1 MKKYLFVMI
10 FAVCLLTAIIKL
22 GDVTEASPTKEYV
35 KYYTSIKIARDDT
48 LSDIAYNLYNNPA
61 YDNELCWDSYK
72 DLMNEI
78 QTMNDLPSKNLIHA
92 GNYIAIP
99 YVVSE

>member
-1 MKKYLFVMI
+1 MKKFMFIMLFT
-10 FAVCLLTAIIKL
+10 VCLLTAIIKL
-22 GDVTEASPTKEYV
+22 GDVTEASPTYV

-48 LSDIAYNLYNNPA
+48 LSDIAFNLYNSPA

-78 QTMNDLPSKNLIHA
+78 QTMNNLPSKNLIHA
-92 GNYIAIP
+92 GNYIVIP
-99 YVVSE
+99 YVVSD